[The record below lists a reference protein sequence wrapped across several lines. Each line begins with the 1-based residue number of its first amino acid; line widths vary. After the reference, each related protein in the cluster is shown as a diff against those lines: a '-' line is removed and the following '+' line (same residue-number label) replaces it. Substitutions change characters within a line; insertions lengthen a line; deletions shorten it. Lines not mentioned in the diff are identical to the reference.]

1 MTSASANETP
11 RFRTPH
17 ALIRST
23 RVNTRARITHRHAG
37 WLVLSSTLAL
47 LAIGVTSIDLANE
60 MGTVGVNYAK
70 KQLIVAGLGLI
81 VMAVC
86 MVPHYKWLAYFRW
99 PLAVAT
105 IAPLV
110 FVLLPFV
117 PESIVTPRNGARRWI
132 NLGIMDV
139 QPSEVAKVMYVAI
152 MAGYL
157 RYRHTYRRFSGLFVP
172 ALIAFVPMSL
182 ILVEPDLG
190 TSLLFIPALVA
201 MLIAAGAKLWH
212 LITTGV
218 LAGVFAV
225 VVIVI
230 SLVAAE
236 RGEYPLLREHQVERI
251 QTVVGPYL
259 GLEADVQ
266 GRDYQS
272 SRAKTLIGAGGFAGH
287 PENKASAFVHFS
299 RLPERHNDMIFPVI
313 VARWGFLGAM
323 GVIALYAL
331 WITGAL
337 IVAASCKVPFG
348 RILVVGL
355 ATMVGTQAF
364 INIGMTLGLL
374 PITGMTLPFVSA
386 GGSSLLAGFA
396 MVGLIMNVAMR
407 RPPYLWRPSF
417 EYDGDDG
424 ASVEQ

>member
-1 MTSASANETP
+1 M
-11 RFRTPH
+11 
-17 ALIRST
+17 I
-23 RVNTRARITHRHAG
+23 
-37 WLVLSSTLAL
+37 
-47 LAIGVTSIDLANE
+47 
-60 MGTVGVNYAK
+60 
-70 KQLIVAGLGLI
+70 
-81 VMAVC
+81 
-86 MVPHYKWLAYFRW
+86 PHYKWLAYFRW
-99 PLAVAT
+99 PLAFAT
-105 IAPLV
+105 VAPLV

-157 RYRHTYRRFSGLFVP
+157 RYRDTYRRFSGLFVP

-212 LITTGV
+212 LITTGA

-225 VVIVI
+225 VVIAV

-236 RGEYPLLREHQVERI
+236 RGEYPILREHQVERI

-259 GLEADVQ
+259 GLDADVQ

-272 SRAKTLIGAGGFAGH
+272 TRAKTLIGAGGLSGH
-287 PENKASAFVHFS
+287 PENKAAAFVHFS

-313 VARWGFLGAM
+313 VARWGFMGAL
-323 GVIALYAL
+323 GVISLYVL
-331 WITGAL
+331 WITGGADRRGL
-337 IVAASCKVPFG
+337 VQG
-348 RILVVGL
+348 RLRADPGRGPGGDGGDAGVHQYRDDPGPAPDHGDDAPVRQRGGIE
-355 ATMVGTQAF
+355 
-364 INIGMTLGLL
+364 
-374 PITGMTLPFVSA
+374 PA
-386 GGSSLLAGFA
+386 GGIRDGRADHERRDATPALPLAF
-396 MVGLIMNVAMR
+396 LI
-407 RPPYLWRPSF
+407 
-417 EYDGDDG
+417 
-424 ASVEQ
+424 

>member
-1 MTSASANETP
+1 MTSAATDQ
-11 RFRTPH
+11 RVRTPH

-23 RVNTRARITHRHAG
+23 RVSTRSRITQRHAG
-37 WLVLSSTLAL
+37 WLVLFSTFAL
-47 LAIGVTSIDLANE
+47 LGIGIVSIDLANE
-60 MGTVGVNYAK
+60 MASVGVDYAS
-70 KQLIVAGLGLI
+70 KQLLVAGLGI
-81 VMAVC
+81 VVAAVC
-86 MVPHYKWLAYFRW
+86 AIPHYKWLAYFRW

-105 IAPLV
+105 VAPLV

-132 NLGIMDV
+132 NLGLMDV
-139 QPSEVAKVMYVAI
+139 QPSEIAKVMYVSI

-157 RYRHTYRRFSGLFVP
+157 RYRDTYRRFSGLFVP

-212 LITTGV
+212 LITTGA
-218 LAGVFAV
+218 LAAAFAV
-225 VVIVI
+225 VVIAI
-230 SLVAAE
+230 SLAAAE
-236 RGEYPLLREHQVERI
+236 RGDYPLLREHQIERI

-272 SRAKTLIGAGGFAGH
+272 SRAKTLIGAGGFDGH
-287 PENKASAFVHFS
+287 PRNKAAAFVHFS

-313 VARWGFLGAM
+313 VARWGFLGAIA
-323 GVIALYAL
+323 VIGLYVL

-337 IVAASCKVPFG
+337 IVAASCKVAFG

-355 ATMVGTQAF
+355 AAMVGTQAF

-374 PITGMTLPFVSA
+374 PITGLTLPFVSA
-386 GGSSLLAGFA
+386 GGSSLLAGFV

-417 EYDGDDG
+417 EYDDDNG

>member
-1 MTSASANETP
+1 MSVSIANAKAQSDKPP
-11 RFRTPH
+11 RYLMQ
-17 ALIRST
+17 AKQGQT
-23 RVNTRARITHRHAG
+23 RQRISQRHAG
-37 WLVLSSTLAL
+37 WLVLFSTLAL
-47 LAIGVTSIDLANE
+47 LAVGVTSIELANE
-60 MGTVGVNYAK
+60 MSGVSVNYAK
-70 KQLIVAGLGLI
+70 KQLIIAGMGLVI
-81 VMAVC
+81 AFFC
-86 MVPHYKWLAYFRW
+86 TIPHYKWLAYFRW
-99 PLAVAT
+99 PLAAIT
-105 IAPLV
+105 LIPLI

-132 NLGIMDV
+132 NLGLMDV
-139 QPSEVAKVMYVAI
+139 QPSELVKVTYVAI

-157 RYRHTYRRFSGLFVP
+157 RYRDTYRRFSGLFMP
-172 ALIAFVPMSL
+172 AFIAFVPMSL

-201 MLIAAGAKLWH
+201 MLIAAGAKLSH
-212 LITTGV
+212 LITTGS
-218 LAGVFAV
+218 LAFLFAV
-225 VVIVI
+225 VVIAI

-236 RGEYPLLREHQVERI
+236 RGDYPLLREHQVERI

-259 GLEADVQ
+259 GIDSDEQ
-266 GRDYQS
+266 GRDFQA
-272 SRAKTLIGAGGFAGH
+272 SRAKTLIGAGGTVGH
-287 PENKASAFVHFS
+287 APTKAAAFVHFS

-313 VARWGFLGAM
+313 VARWGFVGAV
-323 GVIALYAL
+323 GVIGLYVL
-331 WITGAL
+331 WVGGAL
-337 IVAASCKVPFG
+337 LVAASCKVAFG

-386 GGSSLLAGFA
+386 GGSSLLAGFM

-424 ASVEQ
+424 AAVE